1 MIKQSKIKNY
11 NWERVCIVGLG
22 GHAINKI
29 IPALNKIKLEIAG
42 IVTSKKGNLGN
53 NYLYFS
59 KLENALSFFDE
70 KTLFIISSPPIA
82 HYQQTKLILKNGF
95 DVMVEKP
102 AFIYKKELIEL
113 IHIAKEKNLLLIEM
127 FMYLES
133 KAVSKIVRIIKSNKQ
148 KIKKISSIFT
158 IPNLPANTFRD
169 NSNIESSLL
178 FDIGCYPLSLIS
190 FCDYRLSDINKKI
203 NIHVDRNKQLFK
215 INIETFLLKFE
226 FIIGNTNEY
235 KNCIE
240 ITLPEDTKYFCE
252 PFYHG
257 VASQKEINFFDGNKL
272 STEIISENNNF
283 EKLFNHKR
291 NYWLK
296 NQNYRFQKMLEIVNF
311 YTVLIEYLEK

>member
-133 KAVSKIVRIIKSNKQ
+133 
-148 KIKKISSIFT
+148 
-158 IPNLPANTFRD
+158 
-169 NSNIESSLL
+169 
-178 FDIGCYPLSLIS
+178 
-190 FCDYRLSDINKKI
+190 
-203 NIHVDRNKQLFK
+203 
-215 INIETFLLKFE
+215 
-226 FIIGNTNEY
+226 
-235 KNCIE
+235 
-240 ITLPEDTKYFCE
+240 
-252 PFYHG
+252 
-257 VASQKEINFFDGNKL
+257 
-272 STEIISENNNF
+272 
-283 EKLFNHKR
+283 
-291 NYWLK
+291 
-296 NQNYRFQKMLEIVNF
+296 
-311 YTVLIEYLEK
+311 